1 MNSEK
6 FLKTHRETW
15 QQLNQIL
22 ERMNQKGPS
31 GLGQEEVRN
40 FGTLFRRVTAH
51 LAFAQANF
59 PDHEITEY
67 LNNLVVK
74 AHGHIYKQ
82 ETFGTRAV
90 REFFRHEFPALIRD
104 QRHYVIMAGLVLILG
119 LATGYLLHF
128 LQPSLDGYI
137 IPDQVKHSVRDSLS
151 NGQIGA
157 DWPVAQRS
165 VISSAIML
173 NNIKVGIFAFTL
185 GFTWGVGTILVLF
198 NNGLMVGVLGAIFA
212 HEGYGL
218 DFWSLILPHGVLE
231 LTAIFICGGAGLVLA
246 KALVKPGD
254 YTRRDA
260 LPVQGRIAVKL
271 VIGTIPMFIVAALIE
286 GFITPSML
294 PNYGKLAF
302 ALSTTLALFFY
313 FYGTRKRVR
322 YRDE

>member
-1 MNSEK
+1 MNSEI

-15 QQLNQIL
+15 ERLNQIL
-22 ERMNQKGPS
+22 DRMNQKGPS
-31 GLGQEEVRN
+31 GLGQEELRT
-40 FGTLFRRVTAH
+40 FGALFRRVTAH

-59 PDHEITEY
+59 PGHEITEY

-82 ETFGTRAV
+82 ETFGAWGV
-90 REFFRHEFPALIRD
+90 KNFFRHGFPALLRE
-104 QRHYVIMAGLVLILG
+104 QRHFIIIAGLVLILG
-119 LATGYLLHF
+119 LVTGYLLHF
-128 LQPSLDGYI
+128 LQPALDGYI
-137 IPDQVKHSVRDSLS
+137 LPDEVKHSIRDSIS

-157 DWPVAQRS
+157 GWPVAQRS
-165 VISSAIML
+165 AISSAIMI
-173 NNIKVGIFAFTL
+173 NNIKVGIFAFAL
-185 GFTWGVGTILVLF
+185 GFTWGVGTMLVLF
-198 NNGLMVGVLGAIFA
+198 NNGLMVGVLGAIYA

-246 KALVKPGD
+246 QALVKPGE

-271 VIGTIPMFIVAALIE
+271 VIGTIPLFVGAALIE

-294 PNYGKLAF
+294 PHYFKLAF
-302 ALSTTLALFFY
+302 AVATLIALFFY
-313 FYGTRKRVR
+313 FHGSRK
-322 YRDE
+322 YE